1 MPVIQIINRTRRVR
15 DARWQHMLPALQ
27 AQITHDFQPKWGI
40 GGTLTFV
47 GRKQKPD
54 PALWKLWLMDTSPE
68 PGALGFHEDD
78 TGVPEGKVFVEDD
91 LRYGAEITVTV
102 SHELLEMLAD
112 PLATKMTKT
121 VGGISYAI
129 EACDPVEAD
138 SDGYLIGDVRVSDF
152 VTPFYFGLPNA
163 DGSKI
168 FDQRTLLNK
177 PVPAMR
183 PGGYQLWFNGTY
195 HSTMARYEDGTLSQ
209 RAIRSE
215 GRTIRRAAA

>member
-1 MPVIQIINRTRRVR
+1 MTVIQIINRTRRVR
-15 DARWQHMLPALQ
+15 DARWQHMMAPLQ
-27 AQITHDFQPKWGI
+27 EQITHDFQPKWGI

-47 GRKQKPD
+47 GRKQNPD
-54 PALWKLWLMDTSPE
+54 PALWKLWLLDNSDE
-68 PGALGFHEDD
+68 PGDLGYHSDD

-102 SHELLEMLAD
+102 SHEMLEMLAD
-112 PLATKMTKT
+112 PLATKMTKA

-129 EACDPVEAD
+129 EVCDPVEAD
-138 SDGYLIGDVRVSDF
+138 SDGYLIADVRVSNF
-152 VTPFYFGLPNA
+152 VTPHYFGLPNA
-163 DGSKI
+163 DGSKL
-168 FDQRTLLNK
+168 FDQRGLLAK
-177 PVPAMR
+177 PVPAML

-215 GRTIRRAAA
+215 GRATRRAAA